1 MGESDLEHRLVA
13 AGLALLAEA
22 GPDALTLREIARRA
36 GVSHG
41 APRRYFPTH
50 QALLAAIAREGYRR
64 LAGLVEE
71 TIVGASAPRAAVL
84 ALGRRYVEFARE
96 EPGMFALM
104 FRHDLLRGNQIGL
117 RETSTPLFGVL
128 VDLLKRAAVPDPPT
142 TAAAL
147 WAALHGIAQ
156 LWQWGSLQV
165 VTGATDPDRLLIAA
179 VDAHLENHPAD
190 HPATTLE
197 RTEGSTPYHPATTLD
212 RTEG

>member
-1 MGESDLEHRLVA
+1 MASPDLDERLVA

-22 GPDALTLREIARRA
+22 GPEALTLREIARRA

-64 LAGLVEE
+64 LAALVEE
-71 TIVGASAPRAAVL
+71 AVTGAPPRAAIL

-117 RETSTPLFGVL
+117 RETSTPLFSVL
-128 VDLLKRAAVPDPPT
+128 VGLLERAAVPHPPT

-165 VTGATDPDRLLIAA
+165 VSGATTPDQLLITT
-179 VDAHLENHPAD
+179 VDAHLD
-190 HPATTLE
+190 HRPHE
-197 RTEGSTPYHPATTLD
+197 RTEPPSGRPATAE
-212 RTEG
+212 RTED

>member
-1 MGESDLEHRLVA
+1 MPASDLEDRLVA
-13 AGLALLAEA
+13 AGVALLAEA

-41 APRRYFPTH
+41 APRRYYPTH
-50 QALLAAIAREGYRR
+50 QALLGAIAREGYRR

-71 TIVGASAPRAAVL
+71 TIGSAGAQPRAAVL
-84 ALGRRYVEFARE
+84 ALGRRYVEFARD

-104 FRHDLLRGNQIGL
+104 FRHDLLRGNEIGL
-117 RETSTPLFGVL
+117 REASTPLFGVL
-128 VDLLKRAAVPDPPT
+128 VELLKRAAVPDPPT

-165 VTGATDPDRLLIAA
+165 VTAATDPDVLLIAT
-179 VDAHLENHPAD
+179 VDAHLEP
-190 HPATTLE
+190 
-197 RTEGSTPYHPATTLD
+197 
-212 RTEG
+212 

>member
-1 MGESDLEHRLVA
+1 MTDMERRLVQ
-13 AGLALLAEA
+13 AGLELLAEA
-22 GPDALTLREIARRA
+22 GVDALSLREIARRA

-64 LAGLVEE
+64 LAGLVQEAVAGVPPGE
-71 TIVGASAPRAAVL
+71 AVL
-84 ALGRRYVEFARE
+84 ALGRRYVEFARA

-128 VDLLKRAAVPDPPT
+128 VDLLRRAAVPDPPT

-147 WAALHGIAQ
+147 WAGL
-156 LWQWGSLQV
+156 
-165 VTGATDPDRLLIAA
+165 
-179 VDAHLENHPAD
+179 
-190 HPATTLE
+190 
-197 RTEGSTPYHPATTLD
+197 
-212 RTEG
+212 